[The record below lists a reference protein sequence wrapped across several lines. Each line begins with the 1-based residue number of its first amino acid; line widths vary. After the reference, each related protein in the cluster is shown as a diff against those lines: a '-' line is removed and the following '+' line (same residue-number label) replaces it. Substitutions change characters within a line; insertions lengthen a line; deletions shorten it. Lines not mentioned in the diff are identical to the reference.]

1 MEKDIKRLKACMDH
15 NDYYSMLIY
24 ITIIIDKCT
33 GQNKEFLLNL
43 AANIK
48 RGNYEEVNNLLK
60 K

>member
-1 MEKDIKRLKACMDH
+1 MEKDIKRLKACMDY

-43 AANIK
+43 VANIK
-48 RGNYEEVNNLLK
+48 KGNYEEVNKLLK

>member
-48 RGNYEEVNNLLK
+48 KGNYEEVNKLFK